1 MEKQFDAIKKKN
13 IRKNKKKSFQ
23 KKFVNFIKQIKI
35 QNMMQ
40 YMSLIDLIMKL

>member
-1 MEKQFDAIKKKN
+1 MEKQFDAIKNKN